1 MSVELR
7 LTEDKLTAVLN
18 GEIDH
23 HTGRALRDAIDKKIS
38 QTKPSELILDFSGVT
53 FMDSSGIGLILGR
66 YRWMQD
72 LGGSVRITHI
82 SSGLE
87 QLLVLSGIHKL
98 VQVES
103 EQSSKEE
110 PQKESAEERK
120 IFSDSSKALQFQGK

>member
-53 FMDSSGIGLILGR
+53 FMDSSAVGLIMGR
-66 YRWMQD
+66 HKKAAAA
-72 LGGSVRITHI
+72 GGRVSICGLSPSCERIVHM
-82 SSGLE
+82 SGVT
-87 QLLVLSGIHKL
+87 QVLNIKEDDH
-98 VQVES
+98 ES
-103 EQSSKEE
+103 
-110 PQKESAEERK
+110 
-120 IFSDSSKALQFQGK
+120 IN

>member
-38 QTKPSELILDFSGVT
+38 QTKPSELISGVT

-110 PQKESAEERK
+110 PQKESAEERE
-120 IFSDSSKALQFQGK
+120 IFSDSSKALRFQGK

>member
-1 MSVELR
+1 MEKTFVVRGTNLTIHMPKEL
-7 LTEDKLTAVLN
+7 
-18 GEIDH
+18 DH
-23 HTGRALRDAIDKKIS
+23 HHAEEIKKEADHLLETRNIRS
-38 QTKPSELILDFSGVT
+38 IIFDFEKTS

-110 PQKESAEERK
+110 PQKESAEERE
-120 IFSDSSKALQFQGK
+120 IFSDSSKALRFQGK